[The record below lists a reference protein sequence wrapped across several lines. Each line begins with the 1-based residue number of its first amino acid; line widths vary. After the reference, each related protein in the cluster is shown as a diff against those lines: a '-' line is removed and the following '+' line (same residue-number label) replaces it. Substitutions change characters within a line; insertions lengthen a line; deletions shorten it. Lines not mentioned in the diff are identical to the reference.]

1 MIFLKINYGN
11 WFYEY
16 NKYLKNN
23 KDFNDT
29 NWANYNERFKKLYDM
44 SSSLI
49 DQQPLGVVGNNK
61 GFDKLI
67 DLMSRSNYTFEDL
80 NESLIQTYHYALRSS
95 MSRNNTNTHAVIFST
110 NMFNKKY
117 VTAERFSNYYII
129 DAPFN
134 QLHFGERDEF
144 IRQRIEKMHLKMLNN
159 YVDIKEFNSSK
170 EIKDILDFSLM
181 CCVNGRIS
189 NDCKVAISDKGFK
202 FKVSWKYSADVDFIV
217 YKLDKCDYVKTSI
230 TLNSANGYVMPMVIP
245 CSTLGINS
253 DLYNGKNCILNIYD
267 EEAGFEAV
275 PNFGYF
281 TGGFLSIKGLQTY
294 TSKMFSRYHTGKATI
309 EIFIPKFIKEIPDLY
324 PAVNIY
330 DIMDSRLVM
339 DERNELIKDLDG
351 NRIVSSSDINPGNKD
366 ICTPPICIDRDTT
379 PSFSTIVE
387 AIELNDTLDE
397 YSSIISTLANAIMN
411 NNFTTVQSISKNE
424 LTDTVLPGLREAFTT
439 YTKFAILTSLVETKD
454 IDRFRYFI
462 NALTIL
468 ATLNTYTAQT
478 VQSIDNLD
486 DIYTYQ
492 VFINDI
498 TGVFDDKNLDIF
510 RDLNNVYHGKYF
522 NDTDNHSILRPISE
536 DSFISLKYDRDDEC
550 WVFSVPNIKHFNGIG
565 NTFYINEGLKGK
577 EIFKFFVLYS
587 ATENPVEKPIDT
599 FDENT
604 VLDFDKFYT
613 EIESYIGYIRY
624 WDIENKLMKLSRIMF
639 NRYDDETCMDI
650 LGKMLKRELDTDT
663 VYRYMSDMVYGDAN
677 VTTDNLKDYTENS
690 DRGPFSINF
699 LFYTLSMMNTNVD
712 KLQSYLYRK
721 ITGNKFDKRYLDMN
735 LKDGLTD
742 ERYPVNYSG
751 YTISPSTISSE
762 SNPSSD
768 IRQAYYGLPTFI
780 HEAAA
785 DSYIVGGMYRN
796 TFNIID
802 PETEF
807 PLITTNDVD
816 KTYYL
821 KYNDITQNYGKRVT
835 YNHTIQF
842 ARLVAE
848 YLRSVYN
855 LYSVL
860 LTDYKITFN
869 QTYVIKR
876 FLDEHEAFVDKLT
889 SFMNEYHVED
899 IDGIPSTNDIYNL
912 IIHPNNALYRGMLDC
927 YTSRIPN
934 VVLLN
939 GYPHRDIF
947 TFINVDILKS
957 LDKVYTSRGFTDD
970 VMVRARQLY
979 IYLKDINKP
988 MNCYQFKKWL
998 NGIDIETLS
1007 ILDDHVAY
1015 NPDITESTSFSQLA
1029 TRLRWYIVKCIDN
1042 GYIDQLEASIKSYS
1056 TYKSSYIDPLTNYC
1070 NDVMTKL
1077 IFPMYKI
1084 QNITFNASASI
1095 HHLPKYCLIQITS
1108 SDHINDPFINGHNTQ
1123 ATIIAQPIIEEVNGD
1138 YHIMSLSMITEYCFF
1153 SGETLTNCT
1162 MNVLGESGTPVTGS
1176 INVDITFMKIS
1187 TTADD
1192 VNTFDMIPNYNT
1204 SVFDFDNHYESFEV
1218 VNDGVVNEKI
1228 ADMNYELLCGNAFK
1242 TLDHESEYILT
1253 PNTWAEKCVDRVFIE
1268 NQIINTLTDMEFAH
1282 GDCYGV
1288 YFKPSFVLHL
1298 TPTHEDN
1305 SIDSVYGKFFE
1316 GETVYLHTDDNKH
1329 IFPVRISSVDHSIN
1343 KGFVEA
1349 EVDDWNSKWFKAEDN
1364 TEITKYLTT
1373 DVECSVI
1380 DDTIRNFLNEYN
1392 HSDYITYYT
1401 PEVVDDESID
1411 KYTLPGDPIFVNT
1424 NANYVYTR
1432 LKWIFDENVLNRFI
1446 DEDHKKYVFNYIT
1459 KGFINDIS
1467 EDTIKINMIN
1477 FNHDD
1482 RSVVDKYPVLRSEPN
1497 DHDVWEAEK
1506 VKFNEEIERI
1516 RQNKSMYTQAL
1527 ETDIARL
1534 ANATT
1539 IAERLELIDTIDIL
1553 KRRINDCDDNIKRFE
1568 RMIVQLES
1576 PNAWFNIRSYDTA
1589 LVYIANGRAD
1599 IFSPAFVDNIRDII
1613 YTDELEVWLY
1623 DFENNCWVDPST
1635 YTISTEMVDNVTI
1648 DECDDYSTNRVL
1660 YSITIT
1666 PTENFIP
1673 SHKLLVYFA
1682 FNKSDIYDDIVMND
1696 NTCKVRF
1703 KPALALDKP
1712 ITDYDPYANI
1722 YIREHF
1728 DGFEKYKVTTDTSDI
1743 VVKRVKRSGKNEYAP
1758 QFRFCDI
1765 TIEVNNNT
1773 YDFNDFNNVYVKEPF
1788 IGVSTNS
1795 TFHTLSY
1802 SAIVNVDIDDFTPDT
1817 IVNLICVSNNLS
1829 SQYDGHVSTVMF
1841 TGVTSYD
1848 SNDNQVITITDSTLK
1863 NYEGYG
1869 DFVCTVFK
1877 DEKYSCVGG
1886 LVTISVRGNIMGG
1899 VYSSN
1904 GWFRIPYM
1912 DLIKYRE
1919 VPDEFKITLNGA
1931 AVVTEAYVTLQNKY
1945 IKDYSDTIDVN
1956 NSNLY
1961 NMNEYYY
1968 DDINYHR
1975 LPISDTR
1982 IGDNKKRLV
1991 IDTSL
1996 NPNVKLIKSPYL
2008 GICRYS
2014 TNKIP
2019 VDGLIDLTGY
2029 VSNPLSRDR
2038 YEFWVN
2044 GRCLKDDNFIILSP
2058 TVLQL
2063 KNLKSLRHF
2072 ECIELI
2078 DDIDTDSELF
2088 ENGNLYTDINGN
2100 TYSNYKLAML
2110 SNSKIQNQKIAYIFN
2125 ANNHTGI
2132 QSYLGSILPNPNNQ
2146 DYEED
2151 ILKSITFDDS
2161 NTDYNKLINLPSI
2174 NGVTLFHPTLFDLGI
2189 REVDNGKI
2197 VDMLDKVWKFEV
2209 LTNPLFMTS
2218 HIDPNDKVGLY
2229 VKTINTDEWNG
2240 ITVEP
2245 GTFEVRVRGY
2255 NNKYM
2260 TLYVSDTYQGLI
2272 DNINSTKKIIPFVS
2286 DGDYILLDKS
2296 FRGMWI
2302 CSTDSR
2308 INPTRLV

>member
-1 MIFLKINYGN
+1 MIFLKNNYGN

-44 SSSLI
+44 GSSLI

-95 MSRNNTNTHAVIFST
+95 MSRNAVNTHAIIFST
-110 NMFNKKY
+110 SMFDKRY
-117 VTAERFSNYYII
+117 VSAERFSNYYII

-159 YVDIKEFNSSK
+159 YVDIKEFNTSK

-181 CCVNGRIS
+181 CCVNGKIS

-245 CSTLGINS
+245 CSTLGINP

-267 EEAGFEAV
+267 EEAGFDSV

-281 TGGFLSIKGLQTY
+281 TGGFLSIRGIQTY
-294 TSKMFSRYHTGKATI
+294 TSRMFGRYHTNTATI

-324 PAVNIY
+324 PAVDIY

-339 DERNELIKDLDG
+339 DERNELIKDADSK
-351 NRIVSSSDINPGNKD
+351 RIVASSNINPGNED

-379 PSFSTIVE
+379 PSFSTIVK
-387 AIELNDTLDE
+387 AVELPDTLSL
-397 YSSIISTLANAIMN
+397 YSSTINTLARAIQN
-411 NNFTTVQSISKNE
+411 NDFNRVQSISKNE
-424 LTDTVLPGLREAFTT
+424 LTDDVLPGLRDAFST
-439 YTKFAILTSLVETKD
+439 YTKFAILTSLVDSDNVIHFEN
-454 IDRFRYFI
+454 FI
-462 NALTIL
+462 NALNTL
-468 ATLNTYTAQT
+468 ASLNTYNAST

-486 DIYTYQ
+486 DIYEYQ
-492 VFINDI
+492 MFIDN
-498 TGVFDDKNLDIF
+498 TTNVFDDDNLSIF
-510 RDLNNVYHGKYF
+510 KDLNNVYHGKYF
-522 NDTDNHSILRPISE
+522 NNTDNHSILRPISE
-536 DSFISLKYDRDDEC
+536 DSFICLKYDRDDGC
-550 WVFSVPNIKHFNGIG
+550 WVFSHPKIKHFNGIG
-565 NTFYINEGLKGK
+565 NTFYINEGLKGN

-587 ATENPVEKPIDT
+587 ATENPTEKPIDT

-613 EIESYIGYIRY
+613 EIESYMGYIRY
-624 WDIENKLMKLSRIMF
+624 WDAENKLMKLSRIIF

-650 LGKMLKRELDTDT
+650 LSKMLKHELDTDM
-663 VYRYMSDMVYGDAN
+663 VYNYMSDMVYGDAN

-690 DRGPFSINF
+690 NRGPFSINF
-699 LFYTLSMMNTNVD
+699 LFYTLSMMNNNVD

-735 LKDGLTD
+735 LKEVLTD

-751 YTISPSTISSE
+751 YTTAPTSISSE
-762 SNPSSD
+762 SKPSSN
-768 IRQAYYGLPTFI
+768 IRQAYYGLPIFI
-780 HEAAA
+780 H
-785 DSYIVGGMYRN
+785 DSAIDSLIVGDMYN
-796 TFNIID
+796 KTFNVID
-802 PETEF
+802 TDTEF
-807 PLITTNDVD
+807 PLITTNGVD
-816 KTYYL
+816 KDYYL
-821 KYNDITQNYGKRVT
+821 KYEDITQYGG
-835 YNHTIQF
+835 YNVSYVHTIQF

-848 YLRSVYN
+848 YLRNIYN

-860 LTDYKITFN
+860 LTDYKITLN
-869 QTYVIKR
+869 QKYVVKR
-876 FLDEHEAFVDKLT
+876 FLDDHDASVRKIK
-889 SFMNEYHVED
+889 SFMSEYHIDD
-899 IDGIPSTNDIYNL
+899 IDGIISTNDIYDL
-912 IIHPNNALYRGMLDC
+912 IIDPDNEIYRIMSNC
-927 YTSRIPN
+927 YTSLIPN
-934 VVLLN
+934 AIMLP
-939 GYPHRDIF
+939 GYPRKDIF

-970 VMVRARQLY
+970 VMVRAKQLY
-979 IYLKDINKP
+979 LYLKDINKP

-998 NGIDIETLS
+998 LGIDIETLR
-1007 ILDDHVAY
+1007 ILDSHIAY
-1015 NPDITESTSFSQLA
+1015 NPDVTESTSFSQLVS
-1029 TRLRWYIVKCIDN
+1029 RLSAYVNNACEEN
-1042 GYIDQLEASIKSYS
+1042 GYIDQLNDALKSYS
-1056 TYKSSYIDPLTNYC
+1056 SIKSSYIDTLSNYC

-1077 IFPMYKI
+1077 LFPLYKI
-1084 QNITFNASASI
+1084 KDIRFNTSTIVSNKPA
-1095 HHLPKYCLIQITS
+1095 YCLIQINS
-1108 SDHINDPFINGHNTQ
+1108 HDHINDPLSDQGVQQT
-1123 ATIIAQPIIEEVNGD
+1123 TLIAQPIIEETNGS
-1138 YHIMSLSMITEYCFF
+1138 YRIIGISMITDYCFF
-1153 SGETLTNCT
+1153 SGDPIVNCS
-1162 MNVLGESGTPVTGS
+1162 MNVIDETTSTAST
-1176 INVDITFMKIS
+1176 INVDISFIQIS

-1192 VNTFDMIPNYNT
+1192 VNTFYKIPNYDT

-1218 VNDGVVNEKI
+1218 VNDRVVNEKI

-1282 GDCYGV
+1282 ADRYGV

-1298 TPTHEDN
+1298 TFNHEDS

-1329 IFPVRISSVDHSIN
+1329 VFPVRITAVDHSIN

-1349 EVDDWNSKWFKAEDN
+1349 EIDDWNSKWFKAEDN

-1380 DDTIRNFLNEYN
+1380 DDSIRNFLNEYS

-1424 NANYVYTR
+1424 NADYVYTR

-1446 DEDHKKYVFNYIT
+1446 DEDHKKYVFSYIT
-1459 KGFINDIS
+1459 KGFINNIS
-1467 EDTIKINMIN
+1467 EDTIRINMIN

-1482 RSVVDKYPVLRSEPN
+1482 RSIVDKYPVLRSEPN
-1497 DHDVWEAEK
+1497 DHNIWKAEMD
-1506 VKFNEEIERI
+1506 KFNEEIESLRSS
-1516 RQNKSMYTQAL
+1516 KHAYEGYL
-1527 ETDIARL
+1527 ESNIERL
-1534 ANATT
+1534 AHATT
-1539 IAERLELIDTIDIL
+1539 ISERLELIDTIDIL
-1553 KRRINDCDDNIKRFE
+1553 KRRITDCVENIKRFE

-1576 PNAWFNIRSYDTA
+1576 PNTWFNIRSYDTA
-1589 LVYIANGRAD
+1589 LVYIANGRANT
-1599 IFSPAFVDNIRDII
+1599 FSPAFIDNIRDII
-1613 YTDELEVWLY
+1613 YTNKLEVWLY

-1703 KPALALDKP
+1703 KPALALNKP

-1728 DGFEKYKVTTDTSDI
+1728 DGFEKYKITTDTNEI
-1743 VVKRVKRSGKNEYAP
+1743 VVKRVKRSGKYEYAP

-1765 TIEVNNNT
+1765 TVEVNNNT
-1773 YDFNDFNNVYVKEPF
+1773 YDFNDFSNVYVKEPF
-1788 IGVSTNS
+1788 IGVSTDS

-1802 SAIVNVDIDDFTPDT
+1802 STIVNVDIDNFTPDT

-1829 SQYDGHVSTVMF
+1829 SQYDGHISTVMF

-1863 NYEGYG
+1863 NYEGHG

-1886 LVTISVRGNIMGG
+1886 LVTISVTENTVSGL
-1899 VYSSN
+1899 YSSD
-1904 GWFRIPYM
+1904 GWFRIPSI

-1919 VPDEFKITLNGA
+1919 VPNEFKITLNG
-1931 AVVTEAYVTLQNKY
+1931 VTVTEAYVTLQNKY

-2029 VSNPLSRDR
+2029 VSNPLSRNR

-2110 SNSKIQNQKIAYIFN
+2110 SNSKIQDQKIAYIFN
-2125 ANNHTGI
+2125 TNNHTSL

-2197 VDMLDKVWKFEV
+2197 VDMLDNVWKFEV

-2229 VKTINTDEWNG
+2229 VKTIDTDEWNG

-2245 GTFEVRVRGY
+2245 GTFEVRIRGY

-2272 DNINSTKKIIPFVS
+2272 DNINSTKKIIPFIS
-2286 DGDYILLDKS
+2286 NGDYILLDKS

-2302 CSTDSR
+2302 CSTDSS
-2308 INPTRLV
+2308 INPTKLI